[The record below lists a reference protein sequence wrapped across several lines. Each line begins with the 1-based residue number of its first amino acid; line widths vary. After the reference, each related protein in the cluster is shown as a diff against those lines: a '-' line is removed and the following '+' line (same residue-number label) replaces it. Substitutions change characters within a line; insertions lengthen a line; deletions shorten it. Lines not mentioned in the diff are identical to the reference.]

1 MNGAGGRNG
10 GGGSRE
16 GNGSPTVQLHKLCS
30 HVIGGAGGDQEL
42 ISSHYK
48 SALQLLTSTASHGHP
63 GQGEEAAI
71 VERMVRGLARAGRE
85 RDAATL
91 SSLHS
96 KLVNCSRDIIRNRTS
111 ILALLH
117 SLSEKESAK
126 AQPSPFTS
134 SINTSHVNALNSR
147 TNKTALSVSGSNL
160 RSSSLSHST
169 SHPTLASKFHPPL
182 PPKPKSRPPSLC
194 AVDYDSYGPANPT
207 VDVSVSTAKSSDLAP
222 SEQDL
227 VRELVFVFQGIEGS
241 LIKRKGQIYSLD
253 PKVFLSAHQRS
264 TVLKLCE
271 IGWLY
276 GRVHSF
282 TEQQACESG
291 YGLVGQGLVTAL
303 REELT
308 EYYRLVASLEN
319 QIREGGVTLLQLGV
333 WTKQP
338 QSRLGLLALLVDS
351 VGLARGGAL
360 AGQLYTSLSLGDPHL
375 RNCVATLLSACC
387 RPLYT
392 MLLRWVL
399 DGSLEDPHNEFF
411 ICGEPS
417 VQGEDIWHHKYS
429 IRKTMIPKFLSMAWT
444 KKILSTGK
452 SINFLNSV
460 CKDSSPVEGRASII
474 SQLEM
479 MDPATLFRGELD
491 SPLLETIGT
500 LYRSTARHVLDIMFG
515 KFQLMAHLGALRKYL
530 LLGQGDIIR
539 YLLDLLENELSQ
551 PATQLYPHNL
561 AGILETAIRGTNTQ
575 FEQQEILE
583 RLDVRLLEIQPGD
596 TGWDVFSLDYKVVGP
611 IGVVF
616 TPDTMTQYL
625 MLFNTLWRAKRMEW
639 VLSCTWKKLAGL
651 HKMARQIA
659 ELRPVLHL
667 ANLVASEMIHFIHQM
682 AYYITF
688 EVMECGWDALV
699 KQINHAESLDEVIT
713 AHDEFLSTLIARALL
728 DERSR
733 DVLTQLR
740 AIYDR
745 ILEFQTIANR
755 IYDDA
760 VAEWDA
766 RQTRR
771 LLIDNKTEAGGYGT
785 SATLEEQDKER
796 RKAYAKNKLGSA
808 RAQLRIVSQSYGD
821 MVKTFL
827 FQLTCSH
834 DESLQ
839 CLSFRLDF
847 NAHYKKKDS
856 RLSKPLTFS
865 HRRMSMSGVNS
876 PMTNSQMTASLMSI
890 GP

>member
-1 MNGAGGRNG
+1 MRYLLNVN
-10 GGGSRE
+10 
-16 GNGSPTVQLHKLCS
+16 
-30 HVIGGAGGDQEL
+30 
-42 ISSHYK
+42 IS
-48 SALQLLTSTASHGHP
+48 
-63 GQGEEAAI
+63 
-71 VERMVRGLARAGRE
+71 
-85 RDAATL
+85 L
-91 SSLHS
+91 SS
-96 KLVNCSRDIIRNRTS
+96 
-111 ILALLH
+111 
-117 SLSEKESAK
+117 
-126 AQPSPFTS
+126 
-134 SINTSHVNALNSR
+134 
-147 TNKTALSVSGSNL
+147 
-160 RSSSLSHST
+160 
-169 SHPTLASKFHPPL
+169 
-182 PPKPKSRPPSLC
+182 
-194 AVDYDSYGPANPT
+194 
-207 VDVSVSTAKSSDLAP
+207 
-222 SEQDL
+222 
-227 VRELVFVFQGIEGS
+227 
-241 LIKRKGQIYSLD
+241 
-253 PKVFLSAHQRS
+253 HQRS
-264 TVLKLCE
+264 VVMKLCE
-271 IGWLY
+271 VGGLY
-276 GRVHSF
+276 EQVHSF
-282 TEQQACESG
+282 TEKQAGESS
-291 YGLVGQGLVTAL
+291 YGLVGHSFVTAL

-308 EYYRLVASLEN
+308 EYYRLLAALEHN
-319 QIREGGVTLLQLGV
+319 VRDGQVTLLQLGI
-333 WTKQP
+333 WTRQP
-338 QSRLGLLALLVDS
+338 MARLKLLVEIVNS
-351 VGLARGGAL
+351 VGSASGGAL
-360 AGQLYTSLSLGDPHL
+360 ATQLYSFLSQGDPDL
-375 RNCVATLLSACC
+375 KGCVATLLSACC

-392 MLLRWVL
+392 MLLRWIL
-399 DGSLEDPHNEFF
+399 DGTLEDPHNEFF
-411 ICGEPS
+411 ICGDPGM
-417 VQGEDIWHHKYS
+417 QGEAMWHHKYT
-429 IRKTMIPKFLSMAWT
+429 IRKAMIPRFLSLSWT

-452 SINFLNSV
+452 SINFLNSI
-460 CKDSSPVEGRASII
+460 CKDSSLVEGRASVI

-479 MDPATLFRGELD
+479 MDPATLFMGELD
-491 SPLLETIGT
+491 SPLLETIGQ
-500 LYRSTARHVLDIMFG
+500 LYKSTARHVLDVMFG
-515 KFQLMAHLGALRKYL
+515 KFQLMDHMGALRKYM
-530 LLGQGDIIR
+530 LLGQGDIMR
-539 YLLDLLENELSQ
+539 YLLDLLESELSQ

-575 FEQQEILE
+575 YEQQEILE

-596 TGWDVFSLDYKVVGP
+596 TGWDVFSLDYKVIGP

-699 KQINHAESLDEVIT
+699 KQINHAESLDEVII

-733 DVLTQLR
+733 DILTQLR

-771 LLIDNKTEAGGYGT
+771 LLIDNKTESGGYGT

-796 RKAYAKNKLGSA
+796 RKTYSKNKLGSA

-839 CLSFRLDF
+839 GLSFRLDF

-876 PMTNSQMTASLMSI
+876 PMTSSQMTASLMSI